1 MTRKVFI
8 KKRAYLC
15 KVVMDWNMK
24 HAKNLTPE
32 MIKQANKG
40 RFSHVVPDFKN
51 GSYKS
56 YQEAYDALY
65 DVLKIFIEEA

>member
-15 KVVMDWNMK
+15 KAAMDWNKK
-24 HAKNLTPE
+24 HAQNLTPQ
-32 MIKQANKG
+32 MIKQANKA
-40 RFSHVVPDFKN
+40 RFSHIVPDFKKC
-51 GSYKS
+51 SYKS
-56 YQEAYDALY
+56 YQEAYDAMY